1 MNLARLVSNQSRAVL
16 VLVAL
21 ICAGG
26 LYAAWRL
33 PIAIFPS
40 TDFPRVVIIVDNGV
54 APAPQT
60 LVSVTRPIEEAM
72 NGIPGIQRIKSKTS
86 RGSSEISLF
95 FDWSVDVR
103 QSLQLVQARLSQLAS
118 TLPPTARI
126 DHVERLTF
134 AVFPVTGYSLTSD
147 TRDLA
152 SLRDIANYTIRPQLA
167 RLPGIA
173 TVGVAGGKNREFHVT
188 VDPERLVA
196 HNVSVQQVVDAVHN
210 SNIIVSPG
218 LIEENHQLELAL
230 VSGQAPKPE
239 DLNGIVIATVN
250 NAPVTLADVATV
262 GVGVEPQYTLVS
274 AYPGKPAV
282 LLNINRQ
289 PDANTVAVVDEVK
302 AELAAMR
309 GQIPK
314 DITIAPY
321 YDQSLLVRDSMNS
334 VRDSILIG
342 LLLSVVILF
351 AFLRNWG
358 TTFVAAL
365 VIPVTVL
372 ATFLAMWL
380 AGLSLDLMTLGGV
393 AAAIGL
399 VIDDAIVVV
408 ENIYTHMSRGQS
420 RREAVQ
426 KAISEITVPIIG
438 STITPV
444 VVFLPLTL
452 LTGVTGSFF
461 RSLALTMAV
470 ALLTSLVLA
479 LSFTPVL
486 AERFVRAKRR
496 EGSKEDPGQ
505 RSDRESPGNER
516 EEDEEAAAQGRILG
530 AIVGRYEWV
539 LGHALD
545 HRWVILVVV
554 AVVLAGS
561 FLLYR
566 SLGSEFLPEFDESA
580 FVLDYW
586 APPGASLT
594 ETDRMLHRVEELLV
608 QTPEVESYS
617 RRTGLEMGLFITE
630 PNRGDYAVKLKPGH
644 KRATDEVMAELR
656 QKLAKSEPALTVEF
670 VGILSDVIGD
680 LTSSPEPIEI
690 KLFSEDTAALQA
702 KADEVE
708 TAIKKVQGVVDTK
721 NGVIVSG
728 PAITFNIDPLRA
740 ARLGVTAT
748 DVANTVTTA
757 MSGDAASSIL
767 QQGRLIVVRV
777 IFPPEVRSSLDR
789 VRGLQVRSSSG
800 ALFRLD
806 QVAEVAYDKGQTEI
820 ARDGLR
826 QTVGVTG
833 RLEGK
838 DLGTAIAE
846 IKNLLSKEVKL
857 PPGMTVEYGG
867 LYQEQQ
873 SSFREL
879 VISLVLAIVLVFLT
893 LLIEFRSFAHPIAIV
908 TGAILALGGV
918 LLGLFITQT
927 TLNVVSLMGMIMI
940 VGIVAKNGI
949 LMLDAVEDHLAAGDT
964 VREALLRSGR
974 RRFRPVLMT
983 SLAAMLGM
991 LPLALALG
999 AGSELLQ
1006 PLAIAVIS
1014 GLAVALV
1021 LSLVVTPTVY
1031 TLVRHEPAYPQTKH
1045 GVQT

>member
-1 MNLARLVSNQSRAVL
+1 MRLARLVSNQSRAVL
-16 VLVAL
+16 VMVAL
-21 ICAGG
+21 LCAAG
-26 LYAAWRL
+26 LYAAWKL

-40 TDFPRVVIIVDNGV
+40 TDFPRIVIIVDNGV

-72 NGIPGIQRIKSKTS
+72 NGVPGIQRIKSKTS
-86 RGSSEISLF
+86 RGSSEVSLF
-95 FDWSVDVR
+95 FNWNVDII

-118 TLPPTARI
+118 SLPPTAQIRN
-126 DHVERLTF
+126 VERLTF

-152 SLRDIANYTIRPQLA
+152 SLRDIATYTIRPQLA

-173 TVGVAGGKNREFHVT
+173 TVGVAGGKVREFHVT
-188 VDPERLVA
+188 IDPDRLVA
-196 HNVSVQQVVDAVHN
+196 HNVSVQQVVDAVRN
-210 SNIIVSPG
+210 SNIIISPG

-230 VSGQAPKPE
+230 LSGQAKKPE
-239 DLNGIVIATVN
+239 ELNSIVVATVN

-262 GVGVEPQYTLVS
+262 STGVEPQYTLVT

-289 PDANTVAVVDEVK
+289 PNANTVAVVDAVK
-302 AELAAMR
+302 AQLAAMR

-314 DITIAPY
+314 DIKIAPY
-321 YDQSLLVRDSMNS
+321 YDQSLLVRESMNS
-334 VRDSILIG
+334 VRDSILLG

-358 TTFVAAL
+358 STFVAVL

-380 AGLSLDLMTLGGV
+380 AGLSFDLMTLGGV

-408 ENIYTHMSRGQS
+408 ENIYTHMARGQS
-420 RREAVQ
+420 RRQAVQ
-426 KAISEITVPIIG
+426 DAISEITVPIIG

-486 AERFVRAKRR
+486 AERFVRAKRG
-496 EGSKEDPGQ
+496 EGWKEDLDP
-505 RSDRESPGNER
+505 RPDHESLANER
-516 EEDEEAAAQGRILG
+516 EEEEHGRILG
-530 AIVGRYEWV
+530 SIIRRYDWV

-545 HRWVILVVV
+545 HRWFTLVII
-554 AVVLAGS
+554 AVVFAGS
-561 FLLYR
+561 YVLYR

-580 FVLDYW
+580 FILDYW
-586 APPGASLT
+586 APPGSSLS
-594 ETDRMLHRVEELLV
+594 ETDRMLGHVQDLLK

-617 RRTGLEMGLFITE
+617 RRTGLELGLFITE
-630 PNRGDYAVKLKPGH
+630 PNRGDFAVKLKPGH
-644 KRATDEVMAELR
+644 SRPTADVIAELR
-656 QKLAKSEPALTVEF
+656 KKVAESEPALTVEF

-690 KLFSEDTAALQA
+690 KLFSEDENALHQ

-728 PAITFNIDPLRA
+728 PALIFNIDPQRA
-740 ARLGVTAT
+740 SRFGVTAT
-748 DVANTVTTA
+748 DVANTITTA
-757 MSGDAASSIL
+757 MSGDAASAIL
-767 QQGRLIVVRV
+767 QQDRLIVVRV
-777 IFPPEVRSSLDR
+777 IFPPEVRASLDR
-789 VRGLQVRSSSG
+789 VRALQVRSSSG

-806 QVAEVAYDKGQTEI
+806 QVANIEYDKGQTEI
-820 ARDGLR
+820 EREGLR
-826 QTVGVTG
+826 STVAVSG

-846 IKNLLSKEVKL
+846 IKTLLSRDVKL
-857 PPGMTVEYGG
+857 PPGMTIEYGG

-873 SSFREL
+873 SSFGEL
-879 VISLVLAIVLVFLT
+879 ALSLVLAIVLVFLT
-893 LLIEFRSFAHPIAIV
+893 LLIEFRSFAHPISIV
-908 TGAILALGGV
+908 TGAVLALGGV
-918 LLGLFITQT
+918 LLGLFITGT
-927 TLNVVSLMGMIMI
+927 TLNVVSLMGMIMV

-964 VREALLRSGR
+964 LREALLRSGR

-983 SLAAMLGM
+983 SLAAILGM

-999 AGSELLQ
+999 SGAELLQ
-1006 PLAIAVIS
+1006 PLAIAVIG
-1014 GLAVALV
+1014 GLAVALL

-1031 TLVRHEPAYPQTKH
+1031 AMLSRERETAGYSPGQ
-1045 GVQT
+1045 

>member
-103 QSLQLVQARLSQLAS
+103 QSLQLVQARLSQMAS

-188 VDPERLVA
+188 IDPERLVA

-321 YDQSLLVRDSMNS
+321 YDQSLLVRESMNS
-334 VRDSILIG
+334 VRDSIMIG

-358 TTFVAAL
+358 TTFVAVL

-408 ENIYTHMSRGQS
+408 ENIYTHMSLGQS

-496 EGSKEDPGQ
+496 EGSKEDTGQ
-505 RSDRESPGNER
+505 SGNQR
-516 EEDEEAAAQGRILG
+516 EEEEEAAQGRILG
-530 AIVGRYEWV
+530 AIVRRYEWV

-545 HRWVILVVV
+545 HRWVILIVV
-554 AVVLAGS
+554 AVVLGGS
-561 FLLYR
+561 YLLYR

-580 FVLDYW
+580 FILDYW

-594 ETDRMLHRVEELLV
+594 ETDRLLHHVEDLLRE
-608 QTPEVESYS
+608 TPEVEGYS
-617 RRTGLEMGLFITE
+617 RRTGLELGLFITE
-630 PNRGDYAVKLKPGH
+630 PNRGDFAVKLKPGH
-644 KRATDEVMAELR
+644 KRDTDEVMADLR
-656 QKLAKSEPALTVEF
+656 QKLAESEPALTVEF

-690 KLFSEDTAALQA
+690 KLFSEDAPALQT

-708 TAIKKVQGVVDTK
+708 ATIKKVEGVVDTK

-740 ARLGVTAT
+740 AHLGVTAT

-767 QQGRLIVVRV
+767 QQGRLITVRV
-777 IFPPEVRSSLDR
+777 IFPPEVRSSLDK

-800 ALFRLD
+800 VLFRLD
-806 QVAEVAYDKGQTEI
+806 QVADVAYDKGQTEI

-846 IKNLLSKEVKL
+846 IKNLLTRDVKL
-857 PPGMTVEYGG
+857 PPGMTIEYGG

-908 TGAILALGGV
+908 TGAVLALGGV
-918 LLGLFITQT
+918 LLGLFITRT

-1031 TLVRHEPAYPQTKH
+1031 TLFRHEPSYPQTKQ

>member
-1 MNLARLVSNQSRAVL
+1 MRLARLVSNQSRAVL
-16 VLVAL
+16 VMVAL
-21 ICAGG
+21 LCAAG
-26 LYAAWRL
+26 LYAAWQL

-40 TDFPRVVIIVDNGV
+40 TDFPRIVIIVDNGV

-95 FDWSVDVR
+95 FSWSVDIR

-118 TLPPTARI
+118 SLPPTAQIRN
-126 DHVERLTF
+126 VERLTF

-152 SLRDIANYTIRPQLA
+152 SLRDIATYTIRPQLA

-173 TVGVAGGKNREFHVT
+173 TVGVAGGKVPEFHVT
-188 VDPERLVA
+188 IDPDRLAA

-210 SNIIVSPG
+210 SNIITSPG

-230 VSGQAPKPE
+230 ISGQAKKPE
-239 DLNGIVIATVN
+239 ELDGIVVATVN

-262 GVGVEPQYTLVS
+262 GAGVEPQYTLVT

-302 AELAAMR
+302 AALAAMR

-314 DITIAPY
+314 DIKIAPY
-321 YDQSLLVRDSMNS
+321 YDQSLLVRDSMKS

-358 TTFVAAL
+358 STFVAVL

-380 AGLSLDLMTLGGV
+380 AGLSFDLMTLGGV

-408 ENIYTHMSRGQS
+408 ENIYTHMARGQS
-420 RREAVQ
+420 RRQAVQ
-426 KAISEITVPIIG
+426 DAISEITVPIIG

-486 AERFVRAKRR
+486 AERLVRAKRR
-496 EGSKEDPGQ
+496 RGENEDLDQQTNEESLANGREKE
-505 RSDRESPGNER
+505 EEER
-516 EEDEEAAAQGRILG
+516 GRILG
-530 AIVGRYEWV
+530 SIIRRYDWV

-545 HRWVILVVV
+545 HRWLVLIII

-561 FLLYR
+561 YLLYR
-566 SLGSEFLPEFDESA
+566 SLGSEFLPAFDESA
-580 FVLDYW
+580 FILDYW
-586 APPGASLT
+586 APAGSSLS
-594 ETDRMLHRVEELLV
+594 ETDRMLHHVEDLLR
-608 QTPEVESYS
+608 QTPEIESYS
-617 RRTGLEMGLFITE
+617 RRTGLELGLFITE
-630 PNRGDYAVKLKPGH
+630 PNRGDFAVKLKPGH
-644 KRATDEVMAELR
+644 KRATEDVIADLRKQVAET
-656 QKLAKSEPALTVEF
+656 EPALEVEF

-690 KLFSEDTAALQA
+690 KLFSSDENALHQ

-708 TAIKKVQGVVDTK
+708 EAIKKVQGVVDTK

-728 PAITFNIDPLRA
+728 PALTFNIDPQLASRF
-740 ARLGVTAT
+740 GVTAT
-748 DVANTVTTA
+748 DVANTITTA

-767 QQGRLIVVRV
+767 QQDRLIAVRV
-777 IFPPEVRSSLDR
+777 IFPPGVRKSLET
-789 VRGLQVRSSSG
+789 VRALQVRSTSG

-806 QVAEVAYDKGQTEI
+806 QVADIEYDKGQTEI
-820 ARDGLR
+820 EREGLR
-826 QTVGVTG
+826 ETVAVSG

-846 IKNLLSKEVKL
+846 IQTLLSRDVKL
-857 PPGMTVEYGG
+857 PPGMTIEYGG

-873 SSFREL
+873 SSFAEL
-879 VISLVLAIVLVFLT
+879 ALSLVLAIVLVFLT
-893 LLIEFRSFAHPIAIV
+893 LLIEFHSFAHPISIV
-908 TGAILALGGV
+908 TGAVLALGGV
-918 LLGLFITQT
+918 LLGLFITGT
-927 TLNVVSLMGMIMI
+927 TLNVVSLMGMIMV

-964 VREALLRSGR
+964 LREALLRSGR

-983 SLAAMLGM
+983 SLAAILGM

-999 AGSELLQ
+999 SGAELLQ
-1006 PLAIAVIS
+1006 PLAIAVIG
-1014 GLAVALV
+1014 GLAVALL

-1031 TLVRHEPAYPQTKH
+1031 AMLSGEHRI
-1045 GVQT
+1045 